1 MQHFFW
7 FFQKFLILVLFYLK
21 LILVYNKYYRR
32 ILMSWQW
39 FVSQGFALIGLIF
52 VVISTQQKTTKGI
65 MIHRNIA
72 TISVFIGLCFLG
84 NLSSIILCGV
94 GILRNLIGL
103 IFSIKKNTKQYVKI
117 ISGVCLVAL
126 LITLNI
132 IFWKDW
138 LNILSIVLGTMLIIT
153 FLQKSPKAVRIWTV
167 ASEVVSITYYG
178 LLLSPINVGIEVFG
192 LVSAIVGIIRL
203 DINRKPKNLTEENVD
218 AQNNL
223 KEDETILIEE
233 ENK

>member
-1 MQHFFW
+1 
-7 FFQKFLILVLFYLK
+7 
-21 LILVYNKYYRR
+21 
-32 ILMSWQW
+32 MSWQW